1 MSQMTVFS
9 GRERRRRWSD
19 EERTRILAEAFLP
32 GACVAAVAI
41 NYMLKRWSALTL
53 FLDDGRVCL
62 SNNAAE
68 RALRGIALGRR
79 SWLFCGSDRGGQRA
93 AAVYSLIDVARRE
106 QHRGRRLNMQ
116 RNKVYAV
123 TVIAA
128 VAKQLGVDED
138 LLHEMSV
145 GLEPE
150 DGVIW
155 VYGINEDAIKAF
167 TEDGIEELKNL
178 LEMYRQDPDLFT

>member
-93 AAVYSLIDVARRE
+93 AAVYSLIVSCKMNDIDPHAWLADVLDR
-106 QHRGRRLNMQ
+106 
-116 RNKVYAV
+116 
-123 TVIAA
+123 IAA
-128 VAKQLGVDED
+128 HPAHRIDE
-138 LLHEMSV
+138 LLPWNWKMSR
-145 GLEPE
+145 
-150 DGVIW
+150 
-155 VYGINEDAIKAF
+155 
-167 TEDGIEELKNL
+167 EESS
-178 LEMYRQDPDLFT
+178 TAAAA